1 MKMNLIRQTLDDLST
16 ALKTAL
22 GVNPTFLGSEELKAA
37 LGEIAVFEA
46 QFTARGG

>member
-1 MKMNLIRQTLDDLST
+1 MNLIRQALDDLST
-16 ALKTAL
+16 ALKTVS
-22 GVNPTFLGSEELKAA
+22 GVNPTFLSSDELIAA